1 MPLNDRDRRAL
12 KIGGIIA
19 AVLVVGLLALGQL
32 GKGGTAALPPISIGP
47 STSIAPSGGPT
58 TGPTVG
64 PSGSP
69 SGEPTG
75 GPSPSPIF
83 SGRDPF
89 SIPPQFQATAPPT
102 DGTSPPPT
110 DGTSPPPTDGTSPPP
125 TSPPTAPSNG
135 ASTVIDG
142 HTVVLLDT
150 FTNNGVQMAQVEVD
164 GTVYNVAEGD
174 SFSGGTFEL
183 RDVAGNCAT
192 FLYGDE
198 SFTLCFTPS
207 K

>member
-12 KIGGIIA
+12 KVGGIIA
-19 AVLVVGLLALGQL
+19 AVLVVALLALGQL

-47 STSIAPSGGPT
+47 TTSTPTGGPTVVPSGG
-58 TGPTVG
+58 
-64 PSGSP
+64 P

-89 SIPPQFQATAPPT
+89 SIPPQFQATAAPT
-102 DGTSPPPT
+102 DGSTSTPSGTPTSSPTGSPTTSPTSAPT
-110 DGTSPPPTDGTSPPP
+110 
-125 TSPPTAPSNG
+125 NG
-135 ASTVIDG
+135 SSTVIGG

-150 FTNNGVQMAQVEVD
+150 FTHNGVQMAQVEVD

-183 RDVAGNCAT
+183 RDVAGDCAT
-192 FLYGDE
+192 FLFGDE

>member
-12 KIGGIIA
+12 KVGGIIA
-19 AVLVVGLLALGQL
+19 AVLVVALLALGQL

-47 STSIAPSGGPT
+47 STSIAPTG
-58 TGPTVG
+58 GPTVG
-64 PSGSP
+64 PSVGP

-89 SIPPQFQATAPPT
+89 SVPPQFQVSASST
-102 DGTSPPPT
+102 DTGS
-110 DGTSPPPTDGTSPPP
+110 P
-125 TSPPTAPSNG
+125 TSPTDTGSPTSSGSPTTSPTAPSNG
-135 ASTVIDG
+135 ASTVVGG

-174 SFSGGTFEL
+174 SFSGVAFEL
-183 RDVAGNCAT
+183 RDVAGNCAM

>member
-12 KIGGIIA
+12 KVGGIVA
-19 AVLVVGLLALGQL
+19 AVLVVALLALGQL
-32 GKGGTAALPPISIGP
+32 GKGGTAALPPISVGP
-47 STSIAPSGGPT
+47 STAPTGGPTVVPSGG
-58 TGPTVG
+58 
-64 PSGSP
+64 P

-89 SIPPQFQATAPPT
+89 SIPPQFQTAASPT
-102 DGTSPPPT
+102 DGSTSPPSGTPT
-110 DGTSPPPTDGTSPPP
+110 SSPTGSPTTSPTTSPTSAP
-125 TSPPTAPSNG
+125 TNG
-135 ASTVIDG
+135 SSTVIGG

-150 FTNNGVQMAQVEVD
+150 FTHNGVQMAQVEVD

-174 SFSGGTFEL
+174 PFSGGTFEL
-183 RDVAGNCAT
+183 RDVAGDCAT
-192 FLYGDE
+192 FLFGDE

>member
-1 MPLNDRDRRAL
+1 
-12 KIGGIIA
+12 
-19 AVLVVGLLALGQL
+19 LLALGQL

-47 STSIAPSGGPT
+47 STSISPT
-58 TGPTVG
+58 TGPTVAPSGG

-89 SIPPQFQATAPPT
+89 SLPPQFQTTAPPT
-102 DGTSPPPT
+102 DGSSPPPT
-110 DGTSPPPTDGTSPPP
+110 DGSSPP
-125 TSPPTAPSNG
+125 TSPPTSPPSAPSNG
-135 ASTVIDG
+135 ASTVVGG

-150 FTNNGVQMAQVEVD
+150 FTHNGVQMAQVEVD
-164 GTVYNVAEGD
+164 GTVYNVAEGA
-174 SFSGGTFEL
+174 SFAGGTFEL

-198 SFTLCFTPS
+198 SFTLCFTSS

>member
-12 KIGGIIA
+12 KIGGIVA
-19 AVLVVGLLALGQL
+19 AVLIVALLALGQL

-58 TGPTVG
+58 VG
-64 PSGSP
+64 PSVGP

-89 SIPPQFQATAPPT
+89 SVPPQFQATASPT
-102 DGTSPPPT
+102 DGSSSSPT
-110 DGTSPPPTDGTSPPP
+110 DGGSPTTSPTGSPTTS
-125 TSPPTAPSNG
+125 PTAPSNG
-135 ASTVIDG
+135 ASTVVGG

-164 GTVYNVAEGD
+164 GTIYNVAEGD

-198 SFTLCFTPS
+198 SFTLCFTSS

>member
-12 KIGGIIA
+12 KIGGIVA
-19 AVLVVGLLALGQL
+19 AVLIVALLALGQL

-47 STSIAPSGGPT
+47 STSVAPSGGPT
-58 TGPTVG
+58 VG
-64 PSGSP
+64 PSVGP

-89 SIPPQFQATAPPT
+89 SVPPQFQATASPT
-102 DGTSPPPT
+102 DGSTSSPT
-110 DGTSPPPTDGTSPPP
+110 DGGSPTTSPTGSPTTS
-125 TSPPTAPSNG
+125 PTAPSNG
-135 ASTVIDG
+135 ASTVVGG

-164 GTVYNVAEGD
+164 GTIYNVAEGD

-198 SFTLCFTPS
+198 SFTLCFTSS

>member
-12 KIGGIIA
+12 KIGGIVA
-19 AVLVVGLLALGQL
+19 AVLVVALLALGQL

-47 STSIAPSGGPT
+47 STSIAPT
-58 TGPTVG
+58 EGPTVE
-64 PSGSP
+64 PSEGP

-89 SIPPQFQATAPPT
+89 SVPPQFQVTASPT
-102 DGTSPPPT
+102 DGSSPASPTDTGSPSSPGSPTTSPTSAPT
-110 DGTSPPPTDGTSPPP
+110 
-125 TSPPTAPSNG
+125 NG
-135 ASTVIDG
+135 SSTVVGG

-150 FTNNGVQMAQVEVD
+150 FTHNGVQMAQVEVD

-174 SFSGGTFEL
+174 PFAGGTFEL

-198 SFTLCFTPS
+198 SFTLCVTPS

>member
-12 KIGGIIA
+12 KVGGIVA

-32 GKGGTAALPPISIGP
+32 GKGGTAALPPISVGP
-47 STSIAPSGGPT
+47 STSVAPTGGPT
-58 TGPTVG
+58 VV

-89 SIPPQFQATAPPT
+89 SVPPQFQTTAPPT
-102 DGTSPPPT
+102 DGSTPSPTDSGTSTSSPTTSPT
-110 DGTSPPPTDGTSPPP
+110 TSPTS
-125 TSPPTAPSNG
+125 APSNG
-135 ASTVIDG
+135 SSTVIGG

-174 SFSGGTFEL
+174 AFSGGAFEL
-183 RDVAGNCAT
+183 RDVAGDCAT

-198 SFTLCFTPS
+198 SFTLCFTPGAPN